1 MRSFGCPESAPHRR
15 TSPLEPSLKDHIVT
29 ASVGLTRPEDD
40 WVHWL
45 FDNKARLSKLSNQPD
60 PYMPLYQEL
69 LLYLYDLQ
77 IVTHTEFSN
86 SVFRRLFLFHAQ
98 EFSVS
103 LFGHVS
109 YVPQRPRQ
117 FCNRSPLT
125 YQLSS
130 NENGQAFFVAPLFFR
145 VPLCLSKFQGLV
157 CR

>member
-45 FDNKARLSKLSNQPD
+45 LDNKARLSKLSNQPD

-109 YVPQRPRQ
+109 YVRMSHRGSLD
-117 FCNRSPLT
+117 NSATARLSPT
-125 YQLSS
+125 SFPPMKMGRRFLSLLFS
-130 NENGQAFFVAPLFFR
+130 SAFHYA
-145 VPLCLSKFQGLV
+145 
-157 CR
+157 